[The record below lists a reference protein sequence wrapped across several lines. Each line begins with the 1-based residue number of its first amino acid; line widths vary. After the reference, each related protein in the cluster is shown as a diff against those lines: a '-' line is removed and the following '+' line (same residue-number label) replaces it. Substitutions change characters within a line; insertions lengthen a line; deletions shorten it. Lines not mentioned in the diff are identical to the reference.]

1 MKGIGIKMEKLEK
14 HSIIKKEETTEDI
27 LKSLD
32 KCYGVTFFRNKLK
45 EYVEYIR
52 LKKENK
58 INIGNDNI
66 ILFCDNDSKDY
77 EKEVEIISKI
87 LIKEDI
93 IKDDKIT
100 IITDLYTLKNT
111 GFEKNKLYIIDDENK
126 IDRKLESIIK
136 KNPNCI
142 FVVIIKDSKLM
153 SKRDKDNTL
162 EMLQRNF
169 YWELN
174 IIEPTQEEKIQYI
187 NNVAK
192 QNGLKINLEDWIIK
206 SIAKNSMI
214 ELDKTLIRACIK
226 ANKRELKEI
235 NTDCFDLDDILFK
248 WDNPKTEKKSEHGLR
263 QLNSLIGLNDVK
275 EQIKKILSYV
285 EVDLERGG
293 QGRTMLHMC
302 MSGNPGTGKS
312 TVARIIGDIF
322 AENEILSTKKIFVEV
337 GREDLIGEYVGH
349 TAAKTKKVI
358 EQAIGGVLFIDE
370 AYSLIQG
377 SDGRRNDYGY
387 ECIATLIKEMENHRE
402 DLCVILAGY
411 PEEMER
417 LISANSG
424 FKSRIQFFIDFPD
437 YNVEELYEIFLEQ
450 LKEQFLKLE
459 KGCKEIVTQYFE
471 NEVKLKKDNFG
482 NGRLVRNLVEKI
494 KFEQAV
500 RIKEKDSDDL
510 YTIIPQDIKNVVD
523 KIKTVENKKRIGFGG

>member
-1 MKGIGIKMEKLEK
+1 MENLEK
-14 HSIIKKEETTEDI
+14 QSRKEETTEDI

-32 KCYGVTFFRNKLK
+32 KCYGLTFFRKELE

-52 LKKENK
+52 LKKANK
-58 INIGNDNI
+58 INIGNHNI
-66 ILFCDNDSKDY
+66 ILFCDNHSKDY
-77 EKEVEIISKI
+77 AKEVEIIRKI
-87 LIKEDI
+87 LRKENMIEEDR
-93 IKDDKIT
+93 IT
-100 IITDLYTLKNT
+100 VITDLHTLENT
-111 GFEKNKLYIIDDENK
+111 EFEKKKLYVIDDENN
-126 IDRKLESIIK
+126 IDRKLEAIIQ
-136 KNPNCI
+136 KNWDCI
-142 FVVIIKDSKLM
+142 FVVIRKEANLMAKKDKNDI
-153 SKRDKDNTL
+153 R

-187 NNVAK
+187 KSVAK
-192 QNGLKINLEDWIIK
+192 QNGLKINLEDWMIE
-206 SIAKNSMI
+206 SIAKDSMI
-214 ELDKTLIRACIK
+214 ELDKTLIGACIK
-226 ANKRELKEI
+226 AEKQKLEEI
-235 NTDCFDLDDILFK
+235 NIDCFDSNDILFK
-248 WDNPKTEKKSEHGLR
+248 WDEPKPDEKSQYGLR

-322 AENEILSTKKIFVEV
+322 AENEILSTKRIFVEV

-349 TAAKTKKVI
+349 TATKTKKVI

-437 YNVEELYEIFLEQ
+437 YNVEELYEIFLKQ
-450 LKEQFLKLE
+450 VKGDFLKLE

-471 NEVKLKKDNFG
+471 NEVKLKKENFG

-500 RIKEKDSDDL
+500 RIKEKGSDDL

-523 KIKTVENKKRIGFGG
+523 KIKTVENKRKIGFGG

>member
-1 MKGIGIKMEKLEK
+1 MENLKK
-14 HSIIKKEETTEDI
+14 QSIIMKEETTEDI

-58 INIGNDNI
+58 INIGNKNI
-66 ILFCDNDSKDY
+66 ILFCDNNSKEY
-77 EKEVEIISKI
+77 EKEVERISKI
-87 LIKEDI
+87 LVKENI
-93 IKDDKIT
+93 IEDDRIT

-111 GFEKNKLYIIDDENK
+111 ELEKNKLYIIDDENK

-136 KNPNCI
+136 KNLDCI
-142 FVVIIKDSKLM
+142 FVVIIKDSELM
-153 SKRDKDNTL
+153 SKRDKDNLL

-169 YWELN
+169 YWELK

-187 NNVAK
+187 KNIAK
-192 QNGLKINLEDWIIK
+192 QNGLKINLEDWMIE
-206 SIAKNSMI
+206 SIAKDSMI

-226 ANKRELKEI
+226 ANKQKLKEI
-235 NTDCFDLDDILFK
+235 NIDCFDCDDILFK
-248 WDNPKTEKKSEHGLR
+248 WDNPKTDKKSEYGLH

-293 QGRTMLHMC
+293 HGRTMLHMC

-322 AENEILSTKKIFVEV
+322 AENGVLSTEKNFVEV

-349 TAAKTKKVI
+349 TAIKTKKVI

-377 SDGRRNDYGY
+377 SDGGSNDYGY
-387 ECIATLIKEMENHRE
+387 ECIATLIKEMEDYRE

-417 LISANSG
+417 LINANSG

-437 YNVEELYEIFLEQ
+437 YNVEELYEIFLKQ
-450 LKEQFLKLE
+450 LKEDFLKLE
-459 KGCKEIVTQYFE
+459 KGCKEIVIEYFE
-471 NEVKLKKDNFG
+471 NEVKLKKGNFG

-500 RIKEKDSDDL
+500 RIKEKGSDDL

-523 KIKTVENKKRIGFGG
+523 KIKTVENKRRIGFGG

>member
-1 MKGIGIKMEKLEK
+1 MENLEK
-14 HSIIKKEETTEDI
+14 KSIIIKEETTEDI
-27 LKSLD
+27 LESLD
-32 KCYGVTFFRNKLK
+32 KCYGVTFFRNKLR

-58 INIGNDNI
+58 INIGNNNI
-66 ILFCDNDSKDY
+66 ILFCDNNSKDY

-87 LIKEDI
+87 LIKESI
-93 IKDDKIT
+93 IEDDNIT
-100 IITDLYTLKNT
+100 IINDLYTLKNIEL
-111 GFEKNKLYIIDDENK
+111 EKNRLYIIDDENRV
-126 IDRKLESIIK
+126 DRKLERIIK
-136 KNPNCI
+136 NNSTCI

-174 IIEPTQEEKIQYI
+174 IIEPTKEEKIQYI
-187 NNVAK
+187 KNVAK
-192 QNGLKINLEDWIIK
+192 QNGLKINLEDWVIE
-206 SIAKNSMI
+206 SIAENSMI

-226 ANKRELKEI
+226 ANKQKLKEI

-248 WDNPKTEKKSEHGLR
+248 WGNQKTDKKSEYGLHR
-263 QLNSLIGLNDVK
+263 LNSLIGLDDVK

-285 EVDLERGG
+285 DVDVERGG
-293 QGRTMLHMC
+293 QGRSMLHMC
-302 MSGNPGTGKS
+302 MCGNPGTGKS

-322 AENEILSTKKIFVEV
+322 AENEVLSTKRIFVEV

-358 EQAIGGVLFIDE
+358 DQAIGGVLFIDE
-370 AYSLIQG
+370 AYSLILG

-411 PEEMER
+411 PEDMRR
-417 LISANSG
+417 LINANSG
-424 FKSRIQFFIDFPD
+424 FQSRIQFFIDFPD
-437 YNVEELYEIFLEQ
+437 YNVEELYEIFLKQ
-450 LKEQFLKLE
+450 LKEDFLKLE

-471 NEVKLKKDNFG
+471 NEVKLKKENFG

-500 RIKEKDSDDL
+500 RIKETGSDDL

-523 KIKTVENKKRIGFGG
+523 KIKTIENKRKIGFGV

>member
-1 MKGIGIKMEKLEK
+1 MENLERQ
-14 HSIIKKEETTEDI
+14 SITMKEETTEDI

-32 KCYGVTFFRNKLK
+32 KCYGVTFFKNKLK

-58 INIGNDNI
+58 INIGNNNI
-66 ILFCDNDSKDY
+66 ILFCDNNSKDY

-87 LIKEDI
+87 LIKENI
-93 IKDDKIT
+93 IKDGSIT
-100 IITDLYTLKNT
+100 IITDLYTLKNNEL
-111 GFEKNKLYIIDDENK
+111 EKNKLYIIDDENK
-126 IDRKLESIIK
+126 IDRKLEIIIK
-136 KNPNCI
+136 KNSTCI

-153 SKRDKDNTL
+153 SKRDKDNPL

-174 IIEPTQEEKIQYI
+174 IIEPTQEEKIHYI
-187 NNVAK
+187 KNIAK

-206 SIAKNSMI
+206 SIAENSMI

-226 ANKRELKEI
+226 ANKQELKEI
-235 NTDCFDLDDILFK
+235 NTDCFDLDNILFK
-248 WDNPKTEKKSEHGLR
+248 WGNPKIDKKSEYGLQ

-275 EQIKKILSYV
+275 EQIKKILSYIEV
-285 EVDLERGG
+285 EGERGG
-293 QGRTMLHMC
+293 QGKTMLHMC
-302 MSGNPGTGKS
+302 MCGNPGTGKS
-312 TVARIIGDIF
+312 TVARIIGDIL
-322 AENEILSTKKIFVEV
+322 AENEVLSTKRIFVEV

-349 TAAKTKKVI
+349 TAAKTKQVI
-358 EQAIGGVLFIDE
+358 QQAIGGVLFIDE

-377 SDGRRNDYGY
+377 ADGRKNDYGY
-387 ECIATLIKEMENHRE
+387 ECIAALIKEMENHRE

-417 LISANSG
+417 LLNANSG
-424 FKSRIQFFIDFPD
+424 FKSRIQFFVDFPD
-437 YNVEELYEIFLEQ
+437 YNVEELYEIFLKQ
-450 LKEQFLKLE
+450 FKEDFLKLE
-459 KGCKEIVTQYFE
+459 KGCKEIAIEYFE
-471 NEVKLKKDNFG
+471 NEVKLKKENFG

-500 RIKEKDSDDL
+500 RIKEKGDDDL

-523 KIKTVENKKRIGFGG
+523 KIKTVENKRRIGFRG

>member
-1 MKGIGIKMEKLEK
+1 MENLEKQRIKM
-14 HSIIKKEETTEDI
+14 KEETTEDI

-32 KCYGVTFFRNKLK
+32 MCYGVTFFRNKLK

-58 INIGNDNI
+58 INIGNNNI
-66 ILFCDNDSKDY
+66 ILFCDNNSKDY
-77 EKEVEIISKI
+77 EKQVEIISKI
-87 LIKEDI
+87 LIKENIIEDDI
-93 IKDDKIT
+93 IT
-100 IITDLYTLKNT
+100 IITDLYTLRNT
-111 GFEKNKLYIIDDENK
+111 ELKKNKLYIIDDENK

-136 KNPNCI
+136 KNSDCI

-153 SKRDKDNTL
+153 SKRDKDNLL

-174 IIEPTQEEKIQYI
+174 IIEPTKEEKIQYI
-187 NNVAK
+187 KNVAK
-192 QNGLKINLEDWIIK
+192 QNSLKINLEDWMIE
-206 SIAKNSMI
+206 SIAENSMI
-214 ELDKTLIRACIK
+214 ELDKTLIRACVK
-226 ANKRELKEI
+226 ANKQELKEI
-235 NTDCFDLDDILFK
+235 NTDCFDLDNILFK
-248 WDNPKTEKKSEHGLR
+248 WDNPKTDKKSEYGLH

-275 EQIKKILSYV
+275 EQIKKILSYI
-285 EVDLERGG
+285 EVDGNRGG

-322 AENEILSTKKIFVEV
+322 AENEVLSTKRIFVEV
-337 GREDLIGEYVGH
+337 GREDLIGEYIGH

-358 EQAIGGVLFIDE
+358 QQAIGGVLFIDE

-377 SDGRRNDYGY
+377 PDGRRNDYGY
-387 ECIATLIKEMENHRE
+387 ECIATLIKEMENYRE

-411 PEEMER
+411 PEEIER
-417 LISANSG
+417 LINSNSG

-437 YNVEELYEIFLEQ
+437 YNVEELYEIFLKQ
-450 LKEQFLKLE
+450 LKENFLKLE
-459 KGCKEIVTQYFE
+459 KGCKEIVTKYFE
-471 NEVKLKKDNFG
+471 NEVKLKKENFG

-500 RIKEKDSDDL
+500 RIKEKGSDDL
-510 YTIIPQDIKNVVD
+510 YTITPQDIRNVVD
-523 KIKTVENKKRIGFGG
+523 KIKTIENKRKIGFGV

>member
-1 MKGIGIKMEKLEK
+1 MGNLEK
-14 HSIIKKEETTEDI
+14 QQIIMKEETTEDI

-58 INIGNDNI
+58 INIGNNNI
-66 ILFCDNDSKDY
+66 ILFCDNTSKNY

-87 LIKEDI
+87 LLKENI
-93 IKDDKIT
+93 IEDDNIT
-100 IITDLYTLKNT
+100 IINDLYTLKNIEL
-111 GFEKNKLYIIDDENK
+111 EKNRLYIIDDENRV
-126 IDRKLESIIK
+126 DRKLERIIK
-136 KNPNCI
+136 NNPTCI

-174 IIEPTQEEKIQYI
+174 IIDPTLEEKIQYI
-187 NNVAK
+187 KSVAK

-206 SIAKNSMI
+206 SIAKDSMI
-214 ELDKTLIRACIK
+214 EIDKTLISACIK
-226 ANKRELKEI
+226 ANKQELKEI

-248 WDNPKTEKKSEHGLR
+248 WDNPETDKKSEYGLR
-263 QLNSLIGLNDVK
+263 QLNSLIGLTDVK
-275 EQIKKILSYV
+275 EQIKKILSYI
-285 EVDLERGG
+285 EVDGKRGG

-302 MSGNPGTGKS
+302 MCGNPGTGKS

-322 AENEILSTKKIFVEV
+322 AENEVLSTKRIFVEV
-337 GREDLIGEYVGH
+337 GREDLIGEYIGH

-387 ECIATLIKEMENHRE
+387 ECIATLIKEMENYRE

-417 LISANSG
+417 LINANSG

-437 YNVEELYEIFLEQ
+437 YNVEELYEIFLKQ
-450 LKEQFLKLE
+450 LKEDFLKLE
-459 KGCKEIVTQYFE
+459 KGCKEIVNQYFE
-471 NEVKLKKDNFG
+471 NEVKLKKENFG

-500 RIKEKDSDDL
+500 RIKEKGSDDL
-510 YTIIPQDIKNVVD
+510 CTIIPQDIKNVVD
-523 KIKTVENKKRIGFGG
+523 KIKTVENKRRIGFGV